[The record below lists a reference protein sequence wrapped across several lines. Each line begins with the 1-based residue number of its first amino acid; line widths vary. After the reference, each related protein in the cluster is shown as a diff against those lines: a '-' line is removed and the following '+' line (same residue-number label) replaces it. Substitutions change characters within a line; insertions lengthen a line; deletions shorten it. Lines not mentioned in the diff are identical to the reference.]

1 MVEGLVFHG
10 DLAVDNWRRGSWS
23 ASPKGPVAFPANRIY
38 DCHVTLDGKGVRFE
52 MERAALEDPFMFVG
66 RVIGEGAWRLN
77 S

>member
-1 MVEGLVFHG
+1 MAEGLVFHG
-10 DLAVDNWRRGSWS
+10 DLAADDRRRGSWS

-52 MERAALEDPFMFVG
+52 MERGELEAPFTFSG
-66 RVIGEGAWRLN
+66 RVITEGVWRVN